1 MGEKRRKAD
10 SAADGGSSSKKKK
23 HRSADKA
30 AAAVAAAPELAAV
43 AKEAAPAAAAAVAK
57 EAAPAAAAAVADVP
71 AVSVLSPIASPL
83 ASKKLT
89 KRLYKLV
96 AASAKGRTLRR
107 GIKEVVK
114 AVRKNQKGVCI
125 IAGDV
130 APLDVISHLPL
141 LCEDAAVPYVFT
153 PRKEDLGA
161 ASRTKRPTSVV
172 LVTAGKDKALA
183 EEVREELSACAA
195 EVAGLRTAAST

>member
-1 MGEKRRKAD
+1 MSLTCHYPAGCF
-10 SAADGGSSSKKKK
+10 
-23 HRSADKA
+23 
-30 AAAVAAAPELAAV
+30 AVFPSVSWCYFARWRVGAV
-43 AKEAAPAAAAAVAK
+43 CVF
-57 EAAPAAAAAVADVP
+57 VFLH
-71 AVSVLSPIASPL
+71 SRCS
-83 ASKKLT
+83 
-89 KRLYKLV
+89 
-96 AASAKGRTLRR
+96 
-107 GIKEVVK
+107 
-114 AVRKNQKGVCI
+114 VCI

>member
-10 SAADGGSSSKKKK
+10 AADGGSSSKKKK
-23 HRSADKA
+23 HRSADTPA
-30 AAAVAAAPELAAV
+30 AATPDAAKVA
-43 AKEAAPAAAAAVAK
+43 AKEAA
-57 EAAPAAAAAVADVP
+57 APAAVADVP
-71 AVSVLSPIASPL
+71 VVPVLSPIASPL
-83 ASKKLT
+83 AGKKLT

-130 APLDVISHLPL
+130 APLDVICHLPL
-141 LCEDAAVPYVFT
+141 LCEDAAVPYIFT

-183 EEVREELSACAA
+183 EEVREELKACAA

>member
-1 MGEKRRKAD
+1 MGEKRRK
-10 SAADGGSSSKKKK
+10 STVADGGSSSKKK
-23 HRSADKA
+23 HRSADPPA
-30 AAAVAAAPELAAV
+30 AAAPDAAQAP
-43 AKEAAPAAAAAVAK
+43 AKEAA
-57 EAAPAAAAAVADVP
+57 VP
-71 AVSVLSPIASPL
+71 AVVPAAVTNVPVVPPLSPIASPL

-114 AVRKNQKGVCI
+114 AVRQHQKGVCI

-130 APLDVISHLPL
+130 MPLDVICHLPL

-153 PRKEDLGA
+153 PRKEELGA
-161 ASRTKRPTSVV
+161 ASCTKRPTSVV
-172 LVTAGKDKALA
+172 LVTAGNGKDKELSQEA
-183 EEVREELSACAA
+183 REELNACVA
-195 EVAGLRTAAST
+195 EVAGLRTTVST

>member
-1 MGEKRRKAD
+1 M
-10 SAADGGSSSKKKK
+10 
-23 HRSADKA
+23 
-30 AAAVAAAPELAAV
+30 LL
-43 AKEAAPAAAAAVAK
+43 
-57 EAAPAAAAAVADVP
+57 
-71 AVSVLSPIASPL
+71 LSRCS
-83 ASKKLT
+83 
-89 KRLYKLV
+89 
-96 AASAKGRTLRR
+96 
-107 GIKEVVK
+107 
-114 AVRKNQKGVCI
+114 VCI